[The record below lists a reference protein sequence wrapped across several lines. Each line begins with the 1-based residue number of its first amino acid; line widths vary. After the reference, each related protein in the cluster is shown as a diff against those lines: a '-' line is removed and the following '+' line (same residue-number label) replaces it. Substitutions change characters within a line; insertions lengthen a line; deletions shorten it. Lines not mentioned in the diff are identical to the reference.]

1 MGQLNIAWKPLILH
15 YLSFDLLK
23 V

>member
-1 MGQLNIAWKPLILH
+1 MGQLNIAWKPLILQ